1 MKFLLKLLVATIA
14 VFVTAYILPG
24 VTVDTYV
31 TAFVVALVL
40 GVLNAF
46 VRPILVL
53 LTLPITV
60 LTLGLFY
67 LVINAGL
74 VYAADYL
81 VAGFSVEPLWMTVV
95 FGIVVSLFNS
105 FLGSFID

>member
-1 MKFLLKLLVATIA
+1 MKFILKLLVATIA
-14 VFVTAYILPG
+14 VFATAYILPG
-24 VTVDTYV
+24 VSVDTYV
-31 TAFVVALVL
+31 TALVVALVL

-46 VRPILVL
+46 VRPVLVL

-67 LVINAGL
+67 LVINAL
-74 VYAADYL
+74 MVYAAAYL
-81 VAGFSVEPLWMTVV
+81 VSGFSVEPLWMTVV

-105 FLGSFID
+105 FLGTFID

>member
-1 MKFLLKLLVATIA
+1 MKFLLKLLVSGLA
-14 VFVTAYILPG
+14 VFLSAYILPG
-24 VTVDTYV
+24 VIVDGYV
-31 TAFVVALVL
+31 TALVVAIIL

-67 LVINAGL
+67 LVINAFLIYVVTLL
-74 VYAADYL
+74 VP
-81 VAGFSVEPLWMTVV
+81 GFVVEPPIMTIV
-95 FGIVVSLFNS
+95 FAIVVSLVNS
-105 FLGSFID
+105 FLGALVD